1 MLLTTSQ
8 IFLCRRFQDFYCSYL
23 KYGSYGFFTLQK
35 HWAFMDVTQV
45 MLSGYTV
52 LKYKIIGSYLIPN
65 DRYEMINVDG
75 LVVDNESNSFAVYV
89 HWR

>member
-1 MLLTTSQ
+1 
-8 IFLCRRFQDFYCSYL
+8 
-23 KYGSYGFFTLQK
+23 
-35 HWAFMDVTQV
+35 